1 MKLLSYALDYR
12 MEPRLAFSL
21 GGQAIDVM
29 RASLWMKED
38 RNAQEFLTLASSM
51 KLALENWQKSFSL
64 LSQLEAA
71 FQSIDTSGLSV
82 HARPIALA
90 EEDIVFFAPIP
101 DPPSIRF
108 FSTFVDDSP
117 DTFDFGQ
124 TQTLRGHRQELTV
137 TGLSPRGEIAA
148 IVAAGKNSENPEI
161 AGYTIVNNW
170 TAPQEKALGKNG
182 VALGQATS
190 IGPYLVTADQVNSL
204 KMGSGFNMDMQIS
217 LNGQSE
223 IDTRLKDM
231 KFSFVDMLEFSKSS
245 HVGAGDILCSGSPSK
260 RDLVLSSGQNIGV
273 EIQALGT
280 LATTVV

>member
-38 RNAQEFLTLASSM
+38 RNAQEYLNLASSM
-51 KLALENWQKSFSL
+51 KLTLEAWSRSFSL
-64 LSQLEAA
+64 LAQLEEA
-71 FQSIDTSGLSV
+71 FRNVDTSGLSI
-82 HARPIALA
+82 HARPVALA
-90 EEDIVFFAPIP
+90 EDDIVFFAPIP

-108 FSTFVDDSP
+108 FNAVVDESP

-124 TQTLRGHRQELTV
+124 TQTLLGHRQALTPI
-137 TGLSPRGEIAA
+137 GLSPRGEIAA
-148 IVAAGKNSENPEI
+148 IVATSKNSENPEI

-170 TAPQEKALGKNG
+170 TAAQEKASGKTG
-182 VALGQATS
+182 FALGQATTL
-190 IGPYLVTADQVNSL
+190 GPYLVTADQVDTL
-204 KMGSGFNMDMQIS
+204 KIGAGFNMDLQIS
-217 LNGQSE
+217 VNGQTE
-223 IDTRLKDM
+223 VDTRLKEM
-231 KFSFVDMLEFSKSS
+231 NFSFADMLEYSRSS

-260 RDLVLSSGQNIGV
+260 RDLVFSGGQKIDI

-280 LATTVV
+280 LTAQVV